1 MAVGVESKTRNCR
14 AELLRKKFPTETKTS
29 TAIITH
35 EENFEA
41 TKSEDNSRTPRHE
54 IHGRGERGYVATLSA
69 RTAQGN
75 TIALL
80 SEDFDP
86 PRIERLFGYGRLFDK
101 VASSC
106 FPKVNKLLTEVR
118 HISFVTHRAKMRAL
132 KQNHFRARKWNL
144 VFSTQDAGYIPG
156 LGLPVLQWGYFPKHI
171 PSFFE
176 IGLLKAIRSFPISRY
191 YRNKMAI
198 IPSYLG
204 AKPFRG
210 FADRELLA

>member
-1 MAVGVESKTRNCR
+1 
-14 AELLRKKFPTETKTS
+14 
-29 TAIITH
+29 
-35 EENFEA
+35 
-41 TKSEDNSRTPRHE
+41 
-54 IHGRGERGYVATLSA
+54 
-69 RTAQGN
+69 
-75 TIALL
+75 
-80 SEDFDP
+80 
-86 PRIERLFGYGRLFDK
+86 
-101 VASSC
+101 
-106 FPKVNKLLTEVR
+106 
-118 HISFVTHRAKMRAL
+118 MRAL
-132 KQNHFRARKWNL
+132 KQNHFRARRWNL
-144 VFSTQDAGYIPG
+144 VFSTQDAGYIPD